1 MDRFLGAGVRAK
13 LNEVENYMRWLLTFG
28 DDSPSGGSRFRSDS
42 EVQLAFFPSFV
53 PGKYHCPVLYNVLS
67 NNTHIVANKVTGN
80 VFSYEV
86 GEVVH
91 NLQGY
96 SHSGHN
102 LSPHGLHHTKW
113 VLFKVN

>member
-1 MDRFLGAGVRAK
+1 MEMTPHRVAADSGVTLRFSFF
-13 LNEVENYMRWLLTFG
+13 LL
-28 DDSPSGGSRFRSDS
+28 
-42 EVQLAFFPSFV
+42 FFPSFV
-53 PGKYHCPVLYNVLS
+53 PGKYHCPVLYNVFS

-86 GEVVH
+86 SEVVH

-102 LSPHGLHHTKW
+102 LSPRGLTSH
-113 VLFKVN
+113 